1 MTERSHSWSRV
12 LRRLGLRRK
21 RRPSPIARLTA
32 LDLDGTTLR
41 VAHAQARGVFSRVAA
56 VPLELP
62 AEADRNDPLAVGL
75 AVSRALAAL
84 GLKPSAVVMGIPRAR
99 VVLRT
104 LTLPPVSRAD
114 ELASVVY
121 LQVGRDL
128 PFPAAEA
135 VIDFKVRRHLPTAP
149 VSPEGAAPAGP
160 VAPAGAAASAAP
172 AAPASPVAA
181 PAPGRLEVLA
191 AAVKTEVVDFHRRV
205 AEHAGL
211 KLAALG
217 LLPQAN
223 ARCVEAC
230 QVADGD
236 EVFALVTLRPDEVG
250 IDIIGSQ
257 TLLFSR
263 GAAVRPGGET
273 AAPEAFVS
281 AAAIEVV
288 RSLAAYGGMEA
299 HPPVAKLV
307 VAGATGQEAG
317 VVAALA
323 GRLSLPCTLL
333 DPAASLGLPGEAG
346 PAAAGGLGTLGLVLG
361 YGDPA
366 GLPFDF
372 LHPKR
377 PAVPRDLRR
386 TLTLAVAAG
395 LTLLLVGVLGVRS
408 SLVSRRTAIL
418 NAAQAELAEAEKK
431 RPVYRRLTQ
440 QTTVVEDWI
449 KGGRDWL
456 EHYAYLTSIL
466 PPSEEIYLTS
476 LTVSTEKAIRLAVQ
490 ARSGETLARLEK
502 QLRAAGYEVKP
513 IAITPGADRFGYE
526 FRSTVELAIP
536 DRLKPDLHRVKPP
549 PRPLDDVSLD
559 PAAYQRG
566 AR

>member
-1 MTERSHSWSRV
+1 
-12 LRRLGLRRK
+12 
-21 RRPSPIARLTA
+21 RPSPVARLTA

-104 LTLPPVSRAD
+104 LTLPPVARAD

-135 VIDFKVRRHLPTAP
+135 VIDFKVRRQVPPAG
-149 VSPEGAAPAGP
+149 VVPEGAAPAGP
-160 VAPAGAAASAAP
+160 AAAAAP
-172 AAPASPVAA
+172 APLASPVAPVV

-236 EVFALVTLRPDEVG
+236 EAFALVTLRPDEVG

-263 GAAVRPGGET
+263 GAAVRPGGEV

-288 RSLAAYGGMEA
+288 RSLAAYGGMEV

-346 PAAAGGLGTLGLVLG
+346 AAAAGGLGTLGLVLG

-395 LTLLLVGVLGVRS
+395 LTLLLVGVLGLRSTLVR
-408 SLVSRRTAIL
+408 RRTAIL
-418 NAAQAELAEAEKK
+418 NAAQAELSEAEKK

-440 QTTVVEDWI
+440 QTTVVEDWVR
-449 KGGRDWL
+449 GGRDWL

-476 LTVSTEKAIRLAVQ
+476 LAVSTEKAIRLAVQ

-549 PRPLDDVSLD
+549 PRPLDDVSLN

-566 AR
+566 AP